1 MASLDIPYRGNYYG
15 VGICLRGSA
24 EFKVNLETYIIE
36 PRCLLMNPPETI
48 TQWASVS
55 NDFETLTI
63 FFTKEFMTAGRHP
76 AGRHPAGRHP
86 AGRHPAGRHPAGRH
100 PAGRHPAGRHPAGRH
115 PAGRH
120 PAGRHPAGRHPAGR
134 HPATNAIYLDNF
146 SFFEIAAQHAFQ
158 LSRSQSKDITASL
171 TMLQQRYNTP
181 HAYQNEILKS
191 LIDIL
196 LYKIASIYDQH
207 LLASHTQ
214 PVQTRSQLLASEF
227 KKLVHSHFL
236 AERSLTFY
244 AQRLFIT
251 SKHLT
256 ETVKEVT
263 GKTAGQWIADAVI
276 LEAKVL
282 LQNPSLTIAQIADA
296 LHFADQSTFGK
307 FFKKSTEL
315 SPMAYKQSL

>member
-63 FFTKEFMTAGRHP
+63 FFTKEFMT
-76 AGRHPAGRHP
+76 
-86 AGRHPAGRHPAGRH
+86 
-100 PAGRHPAGRHPAGRH
+100 
-115 PAGRH
+115 AGRH